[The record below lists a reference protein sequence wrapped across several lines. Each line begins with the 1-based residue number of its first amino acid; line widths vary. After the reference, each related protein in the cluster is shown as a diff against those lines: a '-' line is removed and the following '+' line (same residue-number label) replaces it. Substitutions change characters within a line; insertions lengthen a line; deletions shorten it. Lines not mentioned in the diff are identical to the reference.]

1 MLKQCAKFFEN
12 KYVVE
17 SNKTD
22 FSAVKILGWFALQTV
37 FLDCSLTADRAGKPN
52 WKLAGN

>member
-12 KYVVE
+12 KYVDE

-37 FLDCSLTADRAGKPN
+37 FLDCSLTADRAGQPI